1 MTQIEAAFKQI
12 EPAFNFIKNQ
22 PIEKLKQR
30 LNETKESIN
39 FLESIYMTGAK
50 NNFYSNTFA
59 DAAYKERQSLC
70 LLSSKIHT
78 LIRQKESLNN

>member
-22 PIEKLKQR
+22 SLPQLRERIKDLKENIE
-30 LNETKESIN
+30 

-50 NNFYSNTFA
+50 NNVYSEILT
-59 DAAYKERQSLC
+59 DAAYKERQNLC